1 MNILLNGELCNEVE
15 TYISKFF
22 ENIIKQKKFVN
33 INNPDLPMENAK
45 KHACSAFF
53 QAESKIPYVQ
63 MLHFYKNF
71 FRFPNFL

>member
-33 INNPDLPMENAK
+33 TDFPMENAK
-45 KHACSAFF
+45 KYACSAFF